1 MCYNARFISYYIL
14 LCHYYFLLYFLLFL
28 LLCHYFSYY
37 FSYYD
42 TLFYIIFPI
51 IFNYDRML
59 ASRKWQGAHLESLP
73 PGINMYVH
81 VWTMYV
87 HASDNASV
95 CTLLRHVYTNHE
107 MYIHVYTWYVQ
118 KWKIINMYVHG
129 MYMVCTMKATNM
141 YVHCSDMYAHVCTFT
156 YKVCMIQTCTYKVQ
170 TCIYMQ
176 CSVYRWLHTF
186 HELYRQRCT
195 VYIHRSTVYVHWY
208 ILSAAA
214 FLFARLAGLLAGTGC
229 CLVSHLFKFKHTS
242 LISISL
248 RT

>member
-1 MCYNARFISYYIL
+1 MVNQITKMIKIMKIMRQAFLNGTFPSHPLAMCPTPVWFHYKSRDHKPHSTTTSGIL
-14 LCHYYFLLYFLLFL
+14 TTWHKRVHTCLYHVRTVNVQCYRTSIDRHSTYHYWK
-28 LLCHYFSYY
+28 
-37 FSYYD
+37 
-42 TLFYIIFPI
+42 T
-51 IFNYDRML
+51 
-59 ASRKWQGAHLESLP
+59 Q
-73 PGINMYVH
+73 
-81 VWTMYV
+81 T
-87 HASDNASV
+87 
-95 CTLLRHVYTNHE
+95 CTYMVQTYLE
-107 MYIHVYTWYVQ
+107 MYIHVCTWYVQ

-141 YVHCSDMYAHVCTFT
+141 YVHCSDMYVHVCTFT
-156 YKVCMIQTCTYKVQ
+156 YKVCIIQTCTYKVQ
-170 TCIYMQ
+170 TCIYRQ

-214 FLFARLAGLLAGTGC
+214 FWFALLAGLLAGSGC

-242 LISISL
+242 LIGISL

>member
-1 MCYNARFISYYIL
+1 MDYCQVTYIL
-14 LCHYYFLLYFLLFL
+14 HGWTV
-28 LLCHYFSYY
+28 
-37 FSYYD
+37 
-42 TLFYIIFPI
+42 TLSIT
-51 IFNYDRML
+51 
-59 ASRKWQGAHLESLP
+59 WVHLESLP

-118 KWKIINMYVHG
+118 KWKIINMYIHG
-129 MYMVCTMKATNM
+129 MYMVCTMRAINM
-141 YVHCSDMYAHVCTFT
+141 YVHGSDMYVHVYTFT
-156 YKVCMIQTCTYKVQ
+156 YKYCIIQTWTYKVQ
-170 TCIYMQ
+170 TCIYRQ

-214 FLFARLAGLLAGTGC
+214 FWFALLAGLLAGTGC

-242 LISISL
+242 LIGISL